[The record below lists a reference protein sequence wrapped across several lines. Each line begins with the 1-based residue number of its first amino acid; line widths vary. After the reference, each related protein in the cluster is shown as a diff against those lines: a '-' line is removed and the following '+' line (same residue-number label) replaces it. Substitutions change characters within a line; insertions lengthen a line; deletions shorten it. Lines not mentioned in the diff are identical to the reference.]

1 MATTKGITTIKNKN
15 LTPANANNSLQ
26 GLLSS
31 PDVKNRFEELLG
43 KKAPGFISSILSVAN
58 NNKVLFKCEPK
69 TVIAAA
75 ALAAALD
82 LPVNQ
87 NLGFAYIIP
96 FNNSKE
102 GRYEAQF
109 QLGYKGYIQLAMRS
123 GQYQT
128 INAAIVYEGEIV
140 NRNRFTGEFEFGE
153 RTSDKIIGYIAYF
166 KLVNGFEKYNYMTVE
181 EMQSHAKKFS
191 KNYKG
196 GTDKW
201 GITDFNRMA
210 LKTVL
215 KLLISKYGILSIEM
229 QGAGQMAQALS
240 NDGGVIDMK
249 DNGEFDADF
258 DGETIDSEID
268 SAGQQDAADGY
279 RVGDELV
286 NPDTG
291 EVIGNA

>member
-1 MATTKGITTIKNKN
+1 MATTKGITIKNKN
-15 LTPANANNSLQ
+15 LTPAGANNSLQ

-58 NNKVLFKCEPK
+58 NNKMLFKCEPK
-69 TVIAAA
+69 TVISAA

-96 FNNSKE
+96 YGS
-102 GRYEAQF
+102 EAQF

-153 RTSDKIIGYIAYF
+153 RESDKIIGYIAYF
-166 KLVNGFEKYNYMTVE
+166 KLINGFEKYNYMTVD
-181 EMQSHAKKFS
+181 EMVSHAKKFS

-201 GITDFNRMA
+201 GITDFNSMA

-229 QGAGQMAQALS
+229 QGAGQMAQALA
-240 NDGGVIDMK
+240 NDGGIIDMK

-268 SAGQQDAADGY
+268 SAAQPDAVEGY
-279 RVGDELV
+279 QVGNELV

>member
-1 MATTKGITTIKNKN
+1 MATTKGITIKNKN
-15 LTPANANNSLQ
+15 LTPANASNSLQ

-31 PDVKNRFEELLG
+31 QDVKNRFEELLG

-153 RTSDKIIGYIAYF
+153 RKSDKIIGYIAYF
-166 KLVNGFEKYNYMTVE
+166 KLVNGFEKYNYMTID

-201 GITDFNRMA
+201 GITDFNSMA

-258 DGETIDSEID
+258 DGETIDSEVD
-268 SAGQQDAADGY
+268 SVIQHDAAEGY